1 MNAQAGQPQHGG
13 MLRIGNTYVPP
24 PRMGVP
30 GRINVGGPWLEPI
43 IDKLLRV
50 DKEGRLVP
58 HLIESWE
65 YSEDGLR
72 LTLNARK
79 GVKFH
84 DGTDFNARAVR
95 WNLLKARETNGTL
108 QLLSTIDIVD
118 DYRVVITM
126 KSFDNHFLP
135 TLAYNGGFVLSPT
148 AYKTYGED
156 YCMVNPVG
164 AGPFK
169 FVKYE
174 TDVKLV
180 LERFK
185 DYWQKGK
192 PYLDK
197 IEMLYMED
205 MKTAVKMLRE
215 GKVDAVVNINGASA
229 AKLKSEGYV
238 ITSLPWTM
246 EGLLPDSLNSD
257 SVLADKRV
265 RQAIEY
271 AIDRPAIIKALGH
284 GYWKPLN
291 QLATQQVCGHNP
303 DIEGRPYNP
312 EKARQLLVEAGY
324 PDGFKT
330 KLIGGE
336 GTELKNIFTAVQGY
350 LAAVG
355 IKAEIE
361 IADPELWKQYRA
373 TKPWHN
379 AMLFRHFSADP
390 NFTWSLFDFHTAR
403 EYGQTSVLRNFDDI
417 LNEALQA
424 RDYNMM
430 VKTTRKVVKHI
441 YDEAIVIPL
450 MQDSGI
456 SAAREKVHGLGF
468 YQDHLMQW
476 TPWNAWIEQ

>member
-1 MNAQAGQPQHGG
+1 MNAQAGQPRRGG
-13 MLRIGNTYVPP
+13 VLRIGNTYVPP

-50 DKEGRLVP
+50 DKDGRLVP
-58 HLIESWE
+58 HLVESWE
-65 YSEDGLR
+65 YSKDGLQ

-84 DGTDFNARAVR
+84 DGTDFNAAAVK

-108 QLLSTIDIVD
+108 QLLSSIDLVD
-118 DYRVVITM
+118 EYQARINM

-135 TLAYNGGFVLSPT
+135 TLAYNGGFVLSPA
-148 AYKTYGED
+148 AYQTFGEE
-156 YCMVNPVG
+156 YCMVHPVG

-169 FVKYE
+169 FVDYE
-174 TDVKLV
+174 TDVKLTFQ
-180 LERFK
+180 RFEG
-185 DYWQKGK
+185 YWQKGK

-197 IEMLYMED
+197 IEMLFMKD
-205 MKTAVKMLRE
+205 MKTAAAMLKA
-215 GKVDAVVNINGASA
+215 GKVDAVVNINGESASD
-229 AKLKSEGYV
+229 LKAEGYV

-246 EGLLPDSLNSD
+246 EGLLPDSLNAD

-291 QLATQQVCGHNP
+291 QLATEKVCGYNP
-303 DIEGRPYNP
+303 DIPGRPYNP
-312 EKARQLLVEAGY
+312 EKAKQLLAAAGY
-324 PDGFKT
+324 PNGFDV

-336 GTELKNIFTAVQGY
+336 GTELKNIFVAVKGY

-373 TKPWHN
+373 NKPWHN
-379 AMLFRHFSADP
+379 AMLFRHFSSDP

-403 EYGQTSVLRNFDDI
+403 EYGQTSVLRNFDDL
-417 LNEALQA
+417 LNDALQA
-424 RDYNMM
+424 RDYKTM
-430 VKTTRKVVKHI
+430 VKTTRKVVEHI
-441 YDEAIVIPL
+441 YDDAIVIPL
-450 MQDSGI
+450 MLDSGI
-456 SAAREKVHGLGF
+456 SAASKKVHGLGF
-468 YQDHLMQW
+468 FEDHLMQW
-476 TPWNAWIEQ
+476 TPWNTWLEQ